1 LAAQLEKVKTLQ
13 VIKEIIVNTHPF
25 QTGLEYFDVDWYW
38 MRLLHWAVQATPA
51 SPLRSKARNTW
62 QRK

>member
-25 QTGLEYFDVDWYW
+25 QTGFRVLRRRLVLDEDVA
-38 MRLLHWAVQATPA
+38 LGGAGHAGQS
-51 SPLRSKARNTW
+51 SP
-62 QRK
+62 